1 MSDYRWAKVLE
12 YKLLCQAN
20 HGLFPHLCLVFRLD
34 LNLGHIFACG
44 KSGHWCVSC
53 LTTAQQNTST
63 KRLEDRHSSG
73 VVLSSVSI
81 EVSSLSL
88 QPQLDS
94 ATDLDPS
101 VAACAD
107 SFMLDSFKDS
117 DSLAVDLT
125 YSSIC
130 GRLRKIVDFWCSFEV
145 LQFILKAIVQG

>member
-1 MSDYRWAKVLE
+1 M
-12 YKLLCQAN
+12 
-20 HGLFPHLCLVFRLD
+20 
-34 LNLGHIFACG
+34 
-44 KSGHWCVSC
+44 
-53 LTTAQQNTST
+53 
-63 KRLEDRHSSG
+63 
-73 VVLSSVSI
+73 
-81 EVSSLSL
+81 SL

-107 SFMLDSFKDS
+107 SFMLDPFKDP

-125 YSSIC
+125 YSSIR